1 MKINSAFN
9 LKNIS
14 QILDDYKA
22 YDSLTFDMLS
32 DLITKAELEVKAVG
46 KPLIREI
53 HHLACTGGTLI
64 TKCINALPNTYILS
78 EVNPLAERHTNLT
91 KPDFRPTDII
101 SLIKYT
107 QFPFQEALIKKV
119 FESQIK
125 LVNEEVQNSGGHLV
139 LRVHSHTDFNSEES
153 QYSLTTTEILRDS
166 FDIMKLATVRHPVD
180 SYLSLKANGWLHFS
194 PATFEEYCRRYLLFI
209 AEFKDSELIKYEDF
223 VEDPLSITES
233 IAQRLCLPFDESFLS
248 TFDQIK
254 LTGDS
259 GRSGHT
265 IEPRPRKALQ
275 ESFLKEIEKS
285 VSYHELVAKLAYN

>member
-14 QILDDYKA
+14 QILSDYEA
-22 YDSLTFDMLS
+22 HDSLSFEMLN

-46 KPLIREI
+46 KPVIREI

-64 TKCINALPNTYILS
+64 SKCINALPNTYILS
-78 EVNPLAERHTNLT
+78 EVHPLAERHVNLN

-107 QFPFQEALIKKV
+107 QVPFHEDLIKKV

-125 LVNEEVQNSGGHLV
+125 LVNEEVQNNGGHLV

-153 QYSLTTTEILRDS
+153 RYSLTTTEILRDS
-166 FDIMKLATVRHPVD
+166 FDILKLATVRHPVD
-180 SYLSLKANGWLHFS
+180 SYLSLEANGWLHFS

-209 AEFKDSELIKYEDF
+209 AEFKSSELIKYEDF
-223 VEDPLSITES
+223 VDDPVSITRS

-248 TFDQIK
+248 TFHLSK

-259 GRSGHT
+259 GRSGYT
-265 IEPRPRKALQ
+265 IEPRPRKTLQ
-275 ESFLKEIEKS
+275 DSFLKEIEES